1 MLIYAYG
8 GFMEK
13 YASIFKALADEYRLR
28 ILSLLFKQ
36 ECCVCEIQQALGIS
50 QTSASRHLQNL
61 HQAGLIKLRRDGLWA
76 LYSVNWAEFAP
87 DLKKVMQSVSAM
99 LEQNPQA
106 DTDFGQLKSSCRRSN
121 G

>member
-1 MLIYAYG
+1 
-8 GFMEK
+8 MEN
-13 YASIFKALADEYRLR
+13 YVNIFKSLADEYRLR

-76 LYSVNWAEFAP
+76 LYSVDYGEFP
-87 DLKKVMQSVSAM
+87 SDIRKLMQYTKEM
-99 LEQNPQA
+99 LAQNPQA
-106 DTDFGQLKSSCRRSN
+106 LQDFSRLKASCWRGN
-121 G
+121 V